1 MPRRIEDRVNLR
13 LAGAGATAVFAL
25 LSVCGLAQAP
35 APSQAPGLDRVLAE
49 LDAASARFASAQA
62 DFAWDQYTAV
72 VQNHDVQKGSIAF
85 RRGSKSVAMIAHIK
99 TDNDQPSP
107 KDVLFKDGEVRLYQP
122 QIRQETILAAG
133 ANRQQYESYSTLGF
147 GGSGQSLSSQ
157 WNIAYGGM
165 EKVDGVDT
173 AKLDLT
179 SKHPAPNAMF
189 THITIWIDPVHSTSL
204 KQEFFEPSGDVR
216 TATYTNIQLNRSPDS
231 MFALKVPSGTDV
243 IRK

>member
-1 MPRRIEDRVNLR
+1 MHGKRIHCGVTG
-13 LAGAGATAVFAL
+13 LAAMAMAPWTLA
-25 LSVCGLAQAP
+25 AQAP
-35 APSQAPGLDRVLAE
+35 GADLDKVLAQ
-49 LDAASARFASAQA
+49 LDAAAARFQSAQA

-72 VQNHDVQKGSIAF
+72 VQNHDVQKGTIAF
-85 RRGSKSVAMIAHIK
+85 RRGSKSVAMVAHIK

-122 QIRQETILAAG
+122 QIKQETILSAG

-147 GGSGQSLSSQ
+147 GGSGRDLSAQ
-157 WNIAYGGM
+157 WKINFEGM
-165 EKVDGVDT
+165 EKIDGVDT

-179 SKHPAPNAMF
+179 YKQPAPNSMF

-204 KQEFFEPSGDVR
+204 KQEFFESSGDVR
-216 TATYTNIQLNRSPDS
+216 TATYTNIQLNKSPDG
-231 MFALKVPSGTDV
+231 MFTLKVPSGTNV

>member
-1 MPRRIEDRVNLR
+1 MLS
-13 LAGAGATAVFAL
+13 AL
-25 LSVCGLAQAP
+25 LTLTLAPVAKAQNAGLDKVLAQ
-35 APSQAPGLDRVLAE
+35 
-49 LDAASARFASAQA
+49 LDAASARFQSAQA

-72 VQNHDVQKGSIAF
+72 VQNHDVQKGVIAF

-122 QIRQETILAAG
+122 QIRQETILSAG

-147 GGSGQSLSSQ
+147 GGSGRDLSAQ
-157 WNIAYGGM
+157 WNIGYGGM
-165 EKVDGVDT
+165 EKIDGVET

-179 SKHPAPNAMF
+179 AKHPSPNAMF
-189 THITIWIDPVHSTSL
+189 THITIWIDPSRATSL
-204 KQEFFEPSGDVR
+204 KQQFFEPSGDVR
-216 TATYTNIQLNRSPDS
+216 TAVYTDIELNKSPDS
-231 MFALKVPSGTDV
+231 MFELKVPKGTDV